1 MKNYAYFLCSMKSS
15 YYICSVLQDTQRPKI
30 RKGHEINEFLKLK
43 NMKAIKVFIDME
55 EQHKMLPLI
64 EELNKNDDIAMMCV
78 GETEFVIA
86 ASGECAMAYAKAVLA
101 KTLND
106 CTIENCK

>member
-1 MKNYAYFLCSMKSS
+1 M
-15 YYICSVLQDTQRPKI
+15 
-30 RKGHEINEFLKLK
+30 KLK

-55 EQHKMLPLI
+55 EQHKMLPLM
-64 EELNKNDDIAMMCV
+64 EELNRNDDIAMMCV

-86 ASGECAMAYAKAVLA
+86 ASGACAMAYAKAVLA

>member
-1 MKNYAYFLCSMKSS
+1 MFANAH
-15 YYICSVLQDTQRPKI
+15 YICSVLQDTQRPKI
-30 RKGHEINEFLKLK
+30 RKGREINEFLKLK

-64 EELNKNDDIAMMCV
+64 EELNGHDDIAMMGV

-86 ASGECAMAYAKAVLA
+86 ASGECAMAYAKAVLS